1 MPLRGDCQPVPGTG
15 GNTGSFFFVRYYV
28 DDGILVELQ
37 WWPDGRRC
45 QRAVQSLASDHF
57 RLLGESGASD
67 PPLLSN
73 RKITN

>member
-1 MPLRGDCQPVPGTG
+1 MVASRPPLPASGAVA
-15 GNTGSFFFVRYYV
+15 
-28 DDGILVELQ
+28 VEVQ

-57 RLLGESGASD
+57 RLLGERWISD

-73 RKITN
+73 NKITI